1 MRNNKGFTL
10 IELMIAV
17 ALIGILSAIA
27 YPSYLEFIK
36 STHRA
41 IAENE
46 MLDIS
51 YKLEKVKTKSFSYTA
66 AVDDDGKIQDFIHI
80 GYTPKNGD
88 LRYTFNVEA
97 QDNEY
102 EIIATPSEKQGK
114 DNGKL
119 LLKFNGK
126 KYEKKWDI
134 NNNDKFEENW

>member
-36 STHRA
+36 STYRS
-41 IAENE
+41 IAETE

-51 YKLEKVKTKSFSYTA
+51 YKLEKVKTKNFSYTA
-66 AVDDDGKIQDFIHI
+66 ALDSDGKLQDFIHI

-97 QDNEY
+97 EDNEY
-102 EIIATPSEKQGK
+102 EIIAIPSEKQGK

-119 LLKFNGK
+119 SLKFDGK
-126 KYEKKWDI
+126 RYEKKWDI

>member
-1 MRNNKGFTL
+1 MKNNKGFTL

-27 YPSYLEFIK
+27 YPNYLEFIK
-36 STHRA
+36 STHRSV
-41 IAENE
+41 AENE

-66 AVDDDGKIQDFIHI
+66 AIDDDGKIQDFIHI
-80 GYTPKNGD
+80 GYTPRNGD

-97 QDNEY
+97 HHNEY

-119 LLKFNGK
+119 LLKFDGK
-126 KYEKKWDI
+126 RYEKKWDI
-134 NNNDKFEENW
+134 NNNNKFEENW